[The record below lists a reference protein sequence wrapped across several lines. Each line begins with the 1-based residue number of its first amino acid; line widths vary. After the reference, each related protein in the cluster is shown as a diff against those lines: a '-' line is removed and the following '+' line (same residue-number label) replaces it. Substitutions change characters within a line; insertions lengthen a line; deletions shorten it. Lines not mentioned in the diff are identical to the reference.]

1 MFRLFNVVVTRKA
14 LIEVGALDQRWTYWK
29 RRERKMKKS
38 IGRPAKYKEIIQNL
52 DDDDVYTP
60 ATIASFAAESNFL
73 DGDESEKL
81 QRRRVRITL
90 GRFSCRFF
98 PGEGDGQVTLRG
110 QAPTPGWYGWRWKY
124 GYLDGYGLLE

>member
-81 QRRRVRITL
+81 QRRRV
-90 GRFSCRFF
+90 
-98 PGEGDGQVTLRG
+98 
-110 QAPTPGWYGWRWKY
+110 
-124 GYLDGYGLLE
+124 